1 MFSSIIDTWP
11 PEPGPDQT
19 TTGELMYTCELDGH
33 ESVNM
38 TGLEAGAWWTGLR
51 LSVPLEA
58 SITAIQFEVSLIVDD
73 GTVLDS
79 WYQDSGATH
88 YLTWPMP
95 ALMAKHSGLFLRIR
109 PTQTAYG
116 PFTVAIHV
124 YFHELPDIN
133 QSLRFIFLRNQRP
146 VLYWN
151 GQQEQWGA
159 PHTSQP
165 PSFGLDHV
173 VVPTMADLLSG
184 GELPYPA
191 TWFLTAWDNAVSLDP
206 AAE

>member
-38 TGLEAGAWWTGLR
+38 TGLQAGAWWTGLR
-51 LSVPLEA
+51 LSVPLEP

-95 ALMAKHSGLFLRIR
+95 ALMAKHSGLSLRIR
-109 PTQTAYG
+109 PTQTAWPIHCGYTCLFPRIARYQSVATIYLSAQSTTG
-116 PFTVAIHV
+116 TVL
-124 YFHELPDIN
+124 E
-133 QSLRFIFLRNQRP
+133 
-146 VLYWN
+146 WTT
-151 GQQEQWGA
+151 G
-159 PHTSQP
+159 
-165 PSFGLDHV
+165 
-173 VVPTMADLLSG
+173 TMG
-184 GELPYPA
+184 CTTHIPA
-191 TWFLTAWDNAVSLDP
+191 TVIRTRPCRCTNNGRFAEWWRIAVSRDLVSHCMG
-206 AAE
+206 